1 MLPHENSEELAKALQ
16 NPAIT
21 DHWYEDNW
29 SEICQQYPA
38 AAIEALKLLAA
49 RHDWPVK
56 AWREAVHAF
65 ADTKLV
71 KDAFQEIGPLLTSAT
86 PETIAQLIQA
96 ISWWL
101 SVLANSLDKQPD
113 VVWLRLIDLVLNQA
127 ASEEPTVDE
136 DPVHRAINHPLGHA
150 TEALIRVWLRSGPK
164 RDQALPEFFEVR
176 LSRIADAKH
185 MKLPHGRF
193 VIASYLI
200 SLFVADPKWI
210 EENLIS
216 YFDWNKDP
224 YEARIAWEGYLR
236 SPRLTPDLLNIFK
249 GIFLNTA
256 NYYNDLDEY
265 GDHYASLLTMASLNL
280 GEHFSVDELRIA
292 FNALPPEGLAGAAE
306 GLAQAISDA
315 GDRKED
321 HWINRTKPL
330 LESIWPKSAEKQSP
344 DAASAFAKICVNS
357 GARFPEAVRI
367 VRPFIVKTTNYHL
380 ALINVAESDMASK
393 YPQDTLDLLDR
404 LVDERYEWP
413 PDELAQSLEQISNAN
428 ADLTQTLEYR
438 RLSNYLARRGH

>member
-1 MLPHENSEELAKALQ
+1 M
-16 NPAIT
+16 
-21 DHWYEDNW
+21 
-29 SEICQQYPA
+29 
-38 AAIEALKLLAA
+38 
-49 RHDWPVK
+49 
-56 AWREAVHAF
+56 
-65 ADTKLV
+65 

>member
-1 MLPHENSEELAKALQ
+1 
-16 NPAIT
+16 
-21 DHWYEDNW
+21 
-29 SEICQQYPA
+29 
-38 AAIEALKLLAA
+38 
-49 RHDWPVK
+49 
-56 AWREAVHAF
+56 
-65 ADTKLV
+65 
-71 KDAFQEIGPLLTSAT
+71 
-86 PETIAQLIQA
+86 
-96 ISWWL
+96 
-101 SVLANSLDKQPD
+101 
-113 VVWLRLIDLVLNQA
+113 
-127 ASEEPTVDE
+127 
-136 DPVHRAINHPLGHA
+136 
-150 TEALIRVWLRSGPK
+150 
-164 RDQALPEFFEVR
+164 
-176 LSRIADAKH
+176 
-185 MKLPHGRF
+185 
-193 VIASYLI
+193 
-200 SLFVADPKWI
+200 
-210 EENLIS
+210 
-216 YFDWNKDP
+216 
-224 YEARIAWEGYLR
+224 
-236 SPRLTPDLLNIFK
+236 
-249 GIFLNTA
+249 
-256 NYYNDLDEY
+256 
-265 GDHYASLLTMASLNL
+265 MASLNL